1 MANGNDIAS
10 FTNHDRLGV
19 SAFGSFLFHIVII
32 LAVSFTVPKM
42 LSLDK
47 IQILE
52 ITLVNTRS
60 DKAPANA
67 DYLAQHNQE
76 GGGTQ
81 DKGGVIGSPIPVNEV
96 SNRES
101 ESITL
106 QPQAEESTAHKR
118 DRTDIISVAKS
129 DRQITTRKPQPKKR
143 RVERVPLTRGYF
155 AANPKDQERTQ
166 LNAEISRFWKTY
178 LKKPRVD
185 YLTAR
190 TREYKNAV
198 YEEAWALKVERVG
211 NLNYPEGAR
220 RRRLSGY
227 LRLAVALNADGTIHS
242 TNILRSSGHKLL
254 DDAAVRIVN
263 LASPYAPFPP
273 QIRAENEILYIIRTW
288 RFNEGSISEISR

>member
-32 LAVSFTVPKM
+32 LAVSFTVPKI

-60 DKAPANA
+60 DKAPTNA

-76 GGGTQ
+76 GGGIQ
-81 DKGGVIGSPIPVNEV
+81 DKAGVIGSPIPVNEV

-106 QPQAEESTAHKR
+106 QPQPEESTTRKR

-129 DRQITTRKPQPKKR
+129 DRQFTTRKPQPKKR
-143 RVERVPLTRGYF
+143 RLERVPLTRGYF
-155 AANPKDQERTQ
+155 AANPKEQERTQ

-220 RRRLSGY
+220 RRKLSGY
-227 LRLAVALNADGTIHS
+227 LRLAVALNADGTVHS
-242 TNILRSSGHKLL
+242 TSILRSSGHKLL

-288 RFNEGSISEISR
+288 RFNDGSISEISH